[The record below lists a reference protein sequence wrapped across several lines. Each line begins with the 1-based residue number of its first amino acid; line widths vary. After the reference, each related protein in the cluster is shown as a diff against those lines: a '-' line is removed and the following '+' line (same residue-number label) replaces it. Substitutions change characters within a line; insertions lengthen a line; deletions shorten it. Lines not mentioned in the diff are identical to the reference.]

1 MQTVIRVEKLSKTF
15 TLWEAIRGFQFQQTC
30 ALMVLIIVTVSLL
43 DFLSQRLRKHFI

>member
-1 MQTVIRVEKLSKTF
+1 
-15 TLWEAIRGFQFQQTC
+15 